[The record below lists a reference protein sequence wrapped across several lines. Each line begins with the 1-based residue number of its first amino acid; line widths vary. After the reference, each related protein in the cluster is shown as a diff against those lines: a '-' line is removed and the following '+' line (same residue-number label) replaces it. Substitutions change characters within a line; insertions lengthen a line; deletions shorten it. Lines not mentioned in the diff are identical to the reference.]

1 MAIEQAQ
8 TQDFAKRY
16 GQLVAR
22 AWADEAFKRR
32 LLAEPAAAL
41 AEQGIPVPPGVEV
54 RAVENTD
61 RVLYLTL
68 PPRPSD
74 ELSDEQLDAVA
85 GGDCAGTA
93 GSASTLGTAATPST
107 VGTFGTISTAGSAG

>member
-1 MAIEQAQ
+1 MAIDQAQ
-8 TQDFAKRY
+8 TQEFAKRY

-32 LLAEPAAAL
+32 LLAEPAAVL
-41 AEQGIPVPPGVEV
+41 AEHGIPVPPGREV

-68 PPRPSD
+68 PAAPSE
-74 ELSDEQLDAVA
+74 ELSDEELDAVA
-85 GGDCAGTA
+85 GGSSYG
-93 GSASTLGTAATPST
+93 GSVLTST
-107 VGTFGTISTAGSAG
+107 